1 MVTTI
6 IFKYICVSVLISLIF
21 GATVFL
27 SSIIKKEFKN
37 DYIIPYLFQLWSLL
51 LFIIIWIYLKP
62 NISIFSTLNLLSLKN
77 LLLIIMTIIPT
88 SIIAYQGRK
97 MKPRKTFIFRDFLNG
112 ASMEIP
118 QRLLVQNLFII
129 LGANH
134 VVFYSLS
141 LDILLNA
148 IIWVEFILVQEVI
161 QGKKITSAIL
171 PEVIAS
177 FWFSIWV
184 GILYK
189 DTGNIII
196 PMLVHGLQRILTN
209 KIYERFGKRYTSG
222 SNKVDL

>member
-222 SNKVDL
+222 SN

>member
-161 QGKKITSAIL
+161 QGKKITSATL

-222 SNKVDL
+222 SN

>member
-37 DYIIPYLFQLWSLL
+37 DYIIRYLFQLWSLL

-222 SNKVDL
+222 SN